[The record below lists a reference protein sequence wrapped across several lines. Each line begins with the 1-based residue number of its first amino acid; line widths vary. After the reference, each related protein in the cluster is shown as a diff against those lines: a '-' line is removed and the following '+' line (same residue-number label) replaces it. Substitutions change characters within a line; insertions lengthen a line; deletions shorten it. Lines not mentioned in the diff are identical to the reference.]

1 MSDIPLGTPE
11 SRLDRAIDRAVRDMM
26 HADPRPGFRR
36 RVLARLER
44 GSTRGSMFS
53 PIAIPVAALALLFL
67 VVVVT
72 RWNGHTPTASVTQQE
87 ARSTRF
93 PDIDLPSPRL
103 EPANPRTQ
111 PAARTPYRAPDRRR
125 LSSEPIRMPRVRNV
139 FAAEKNTVAA
149 TSVDA
154 DTVWPAPAPDT
165 HDDRQIGLPPL
176 VIPAL
181 QPPAPI
187 VIPPINPRGPGG
199 GRP

>member
-1 MSDIPLGTPE
+1 MSEIPLGTPE

-44 GSTRGSMFS
+44 ESTRASMFS
-53 PIAIPVAALALLFL
+53 PLAIATTALAVLVLA
-67 VVVVT
+67 VVVA
-72 RWNGHTPTASVTQQE
+72 RWSIHTPTPSATQE

-93 PDIDLPSPRL
+93 PDIDLPAPRV
-103 EPANPRTQ
+103 ERANPATQ
-111 PAARTPYRAPDRRR
+111 PAARTSNRAPDRRR
-125 LSSEPIRMPRVRNV
+125 LSSEPIRMPRVTNV
-139 FAAEKNTVAA
+139 FAADRNTVAA
-149 TSVDA
+149 ASVDA

-165 HDDRQIGLPPL
+165 QDDRQIGLPPL

-181 QPPAPI
+181 QPPPPI
-187 VIPPINPRGPGG
+187 VIPPINPRRPGG

>member
-36 RVLARLER
+36 RVLARLEGQSIR
-44 GSTRGSMFS
+44 GPMFS
-53 PIAIPVAALALLFL
+53 PIAIPAAALALLFL

-72 RWNGHTPTASVTQQE
+72 RWNSYPPTSSVTQE
-87 ARSTRF
+87 ARSTRV
-93 PDIDLPSPRL
+93 PDIDLPAPRV

-111 PAARTPYRAPDRRR
+111 PAPRTPDRAPDRGR

-139 FAAEKNTVAA
+139 FAADSNAVAA
-149 TSVDA
+149 ASVDA

-165 HDDRQIGLPPL
+165 HEDRQMGLAPL
-176 VIPAL
+176 VIPPL
-181 QPPAPI
+181 QPPPPI